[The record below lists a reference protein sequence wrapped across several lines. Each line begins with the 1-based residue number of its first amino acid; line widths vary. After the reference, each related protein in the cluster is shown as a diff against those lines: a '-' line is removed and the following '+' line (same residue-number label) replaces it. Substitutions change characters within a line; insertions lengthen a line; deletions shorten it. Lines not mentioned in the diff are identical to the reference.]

1 MPDRTFLLLFD
12 INKKNFNV
20 KKGLNQI
27 FTFKALIAFNYRA
40 KFLYYR
46 FDKNNFGKE
55 PLLSVTTI
63 FFHIV

>member
-1 MPDRTFLLLFD
+1 MPYRTFWQLFD

-27 FTFKALIAFNYRA
+27 FSFKALIAFNYRA

-55 PLLSVTTI
+55 RLLSVTSR